1 MHVIWC
7 KIRVKKTSLLDRSPG
22 VDLQPVWN
30 LCSVVGVGR
39 DKEGLASL
47 CLLGLVG
54 HWGRLVVTGNAVR
67 RKAEKFSKHQAG
79 CPALINIEMNFL
91 QYNKKD

>member
-1 MHVIWC
+1 M
-7 KIRVKKTSLLDRSPG
+7 
-22 VDLQPVWN
+22 
-30 LCSVVGVGR
+30 VGVGR

-91 QYNKKD
+91 EYNKKD